1 LSDGH
6 YAKGLLRRQ
15 AIIEAATG
23 AFARGGFEGASVLEI
38 AGEVG
43 ISRAGLFH
51 HFETKEE
58 LLMAVLDRREKLDRE
73 VFVASGSRRAGGMG
87 VLRGMVELARRNEER
102 PGLVRLYVV
111 LAAEATE
118 PSHPAHAYFEQHY
131 DRILEGTTRAVQGAR
146 ASGALRDGIDPV
158 RFAADLIALQD
169 GLQLQ
174 WLLRPE
180 RTAIAAPL
188 EAFIQAALVRD
199 LWDVSGD

>member
-1 LSDGH
+1 VSDGH
-6 YAKGLLRRQ
+6 YRKGLLRRQ
-15 AIIEAATG
+15 AIIEAA
-23 AFARGGFEGASVLEI
+23 ADVFARAGFEGASVLEI
-38 AGEVG
+38 AGDVG

-58 LLMAVLDRREKLDRE
+58 LLMAVLDHREQLDRE
-73 VFVASGSRRAGGMG
+73 VFIASGSRRAGGLG

-111 LAAEATE
+111 LGAEATE
-118 PSHPAHAYFEQHY
+118 PSHPAHAYFVEHY
-131 DRILEGTTRAVQGAR
+131 DRILGGTTRAVESAR
-146 ASGALRDGIDPV
+146 EAGALRADVEPA

-180 RTAIAAPL
+180 HSAIAGPL
-188 EAFIQAALVRD
+188 EAFIQAALARD
-199 LWDVSGD
+199 LWDESGS